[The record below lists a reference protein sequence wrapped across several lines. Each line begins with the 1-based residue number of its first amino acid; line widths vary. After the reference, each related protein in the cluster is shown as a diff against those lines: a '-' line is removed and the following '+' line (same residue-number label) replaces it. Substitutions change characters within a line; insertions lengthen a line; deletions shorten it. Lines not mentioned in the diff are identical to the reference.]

1 MAFFVPQ
8 HNLGVRGLVQL
19 EKYKTEI
26 FETERAFAQLAK
38 EQGLKVA
45 FSTYASDEAVL
56 HRENKLIK
64 GRQAIAEYFEQQTL
78 RNVRLEWV
86 PEFVSVA
93 ASGDL
98 GYTYG
103 KFNFEGTDEMG
114 EVVRVEGIFHTVW
127 KREESGEWRYV
138 WD

>member
-1 MAFFVPQ
+1 MPQ

>member
-1 MAFFVPQ
+1 MALLVPQ